1 IQRMEVT
8 FQKTRRLPRY
18 IFEHLTNDE
27 TQHKYTV
34 TKEDYVKVFED
45 YLTDLQADMVDI
57 CLEYVENEAE
67 DIYLYC
73 SYEPK
78 MYVFDF
84 FYKINGNIVHKHQ
97 LNEAV
102 KKSNNPHEQVYD
114 ISKERQVT
122 ALKKGNQKI
131 KSIHEKC
138 KEYDREMPTEIKL
151 HYNVRQNSLNG
162 KYKYDLVYSN
172 DEELLPD
179 DIFDLW
185 FEEIKDD
192 NQCN

>member
-1 IQRMEVT
+1 MEIT

-27 TQHKYTV
+27 TQLKYTV

-67 DIYLYC
+67 DIYIYC
-73 SYEPK
+73 SYEPE
-78 MYVFDF
+78 MYVFDVF
-84 FYKINGNIVHKHQ
+84 FKINNQFVFKHN
-97 LNEAV
+97 LNDAIKSTSNVDKKELKYDTSEERQEAV
-102 KKSNNPHEQVYD
+102 LD
-114 ISKERQVT
+114 IGLENLEK
-122 ALKKGNQKI
+122 
-131 KSIHEKC
+131 IHEKC

-179 DIFDLW
+179 DIVDLW

-192 NQCN
+192 NQ

>member
-1 IQRMEVT
+1 IQRLEVT

-27 TQHKYTV
+27 TQLKYTV

-57 CLEYVENEAE
+57 CLEYVENETE
-67 DIYLYC
+67 DIYIYC

-84 FYKINGNIVHKHQ
+84 FYKINGNIIQKNKHNNA
-97 LNEAV
+97 L

-114 ISKERQVT
+114 ITKEKQVT
-122 ALKKGNQKI
+122 SLKKGNQNL
-131 KSIHEKC
+131 KSNHEKC
-138 KEYDREMPTEIKL
+138 KEYNRETPTEIKL

-162 KYKYDLVYSN
+162 K
-172 DEELLPD
+172 
-179 DIFDLW
+179 
-185 FEEIKDD
+185 
-192 NQCN
+192 